1 MKNRNIFIIVVIV
14 LIAAGLLSWKL
25 GSKPP
30 VPISG
35 IPFPGTSTTTSPTG
49 TSNFDQS
56 ISDAIITVGY
66 SKDEFGLAT
75 NPSQILAKSYIPS
88 CNEGFNYCLY
98 YTGKAYEGTNFESAG
113 IRIQKRT
120 DLGNER
126 VCLNTPPSGFDA
138 TKVPDNTNPT
148 NDFSTSIFS
157 NVGDAAAG
165 HYSSGSLYRL
175 FVRKDSSCYEFE
187 TRIGQSQFQN
197 YPAGS
202 IKEFTTSDAQNLE
215 AKLNATIDHISL
227 SSAQKVIFPHAP
239 KIEQQIANC
248 GAFPNGSTEHVT
260 NGSRLFI
267 TIPKSIYPDVNVKII
282 PRGVTT
288 RYAYKRRIWQR
299 DWSPRKSKLL
309 DILF

>member
-25 GSKPP
+25 GSKPIP
-30 VPISG
+30 TPDNQVPSSA
-35 IPFPGTSTTTSPTG
+35 TSTTG

-56 ISDAIITVGY
+56 ISDGTITVGY
-66 SKDEFGLAT
+66 SKNEFGLAT
-75 NPSQILAKSYIPS
+75 NPSQILPKSYIPP

-113 IRIQKRT
+113 VRIQKRT

-126 VCLNTPPSGFDA
+126 MCLNTPPSGFDA

-148 NDFSTSIFS
+148 DNYSTSIFS

-175 FVRKDSSCYEFE
+175 FIRKNSSCYEFE

-202 IKEFTTSDAQNLE
+202 IKEFTTQDQNDLQK
-215 AKLNATIDHISL
+215 KLKEIVNHVAL
-227 SSAQKVIFPHAP
+227 SSGQKNIFP
-239 KIEQQIANC
+239 
-248 GAFPNGSTEHVT
+248 
-260 NGSRLFI
+260 
-267 TIPKSIYPDVNVKII
+267 
-282 PRGVTT
+282 
-288 RYAYKRRIWQR
+288 
-299 DWSPRKSKLL
+299 
-309 DILF
+309 